1 MALRGVGSVTK
12 ALRVNAGQRLL
23 ATGKVNFWAEYE
35 GIQRTRFSDCS
46 TCCFSVT
53 ENPRIFHMS
62 VRDVQTSPAK
72 FEKCWWT
79 IRRGV
84 KTNLQM
90 TSLTDSNYC

>member
-1 MALRGVGSVTK
+1 MALRGVGSVTI
-12 ALRVNAGQRLL
+12 ALRINAGQRLL
-23 ATGKVNFWAEYE
+23 ATGNVNSRAEYE

-46 TCCFSVT
+46 TCCLSVT

-62 VRDVQTSPAK
+62 VRYVQTSPAK

-79 IRRGV
+79 IRRGE

-90 TSLTDSNYC
+90 TALTDSNYC